1 MTVSPITVDPDH
13 MLDMKP
19 LDLDR
24 VRVGDCMHH
33 GIIACDP
40 TAPLAEVASIM
51 ATNRVHAVAVH
62 HGVYRPHGIISDL
75 DVIAAAAAG
84 TAPTAAD
91 IAATEVLSV
100 STDCSLREAARL
112 MAEHGVTH
120 VIAIE
125 RSNGHAV
132 GILSTTDIVA
142 AYARAAGVDVTP

>member
-1 MTVSPITVDPDH
+1 MSGSRVTVDPDP
-13 MLDMKP
+13 MPDIRP

-40 TAPLAEVASIM
+40 AAPLAEVASIM
-51 ATNRVHAVAVH
+51 ATHRVHAVAVH
-62 HGVYRPHGIISDL
+62 NGVYRPHGIISDL

-84 TAPTAAD
+84 DAPSASD
-91 IAATEVLSV
+91 IAVTEVLSV
-100 STDCSLREAARL
+100 PTDCSLREAARL

-125 RSNGHAV
+125 RSNGHPV

-142 AYARAAGVDVTP
+142 AYARAAGVGAP